1 MSAVTPTTVIEDALR
16 LLHPAD
22 EVFEVRI
29 LGSDRAGTVI
39 SGYFNDRAIA
49 AAEIAKWDGKAEGIY
64 HTINPVAPALLERAD
79 NRLRVGVKSGQA
91 TSDADILRR
100 TMLPIDVDPD
110 RPAKTSAT
118 GAELKAAGRVIRL
131 VKTHLED
138 ELGWPAGILVMSGN
152 GGHLNYP
159 IDLPNDVESRDLL
172 KRVLAELAK
181 KYDEQGVAHVDKSV
195 WNASRIMKVSGTMAC
210 KGDSTP
216 ERPHRRS
223 KLLEVPEGF
232 DCVPRSALEAL
243 AGPAAVKK
251 PTGTTYANGSGS
263 FDVEQFM
270 AHNGLVVRNVKE
282 EDGATT
288 WVLEICPANAEHDR
302 GEAFVRRA
310 ADGKLSAGCQHN
322 SCSWQWADLRE
333 RFEPGYVRGAA
344 RSYPDDRAEIVDPVT
359 GEVGAAAVACT
370 VSHEVPKPAPL
381 GAAAYHGPLGA
392 FVEAWAPHT
401 EADPAALLATLLVG
415 YSSILGPG
423 PRHTVSGDV
432 HAARLW
438 ACVVGASSAA
448 RKGMSYKPARNLLA
462 GVDPAWDHLCTAS
475 GLSTGEG
482 LIHRVRDRVL
492 GSATDKKTGEVSE
505 VVEDAGVED
514 KRLFLLESEFARV
527 LTVMARRDNTLSAIL
542 RGLWDSGEAGVM
554 TRSAPATTHGAH
566 VCLITHITIEELR
579 RALADCDAANGFAN
593 RFLWVYAER
602 HGSLPFGGQA
612 DSKTLEQIRGQ
623 LARAFINAPDGEI
636 GWSDEARD
644 LWAERYD
651 GLLRGGGGLTGS
663 IIARGQPQVLRL
675 ALIYALADNAVVI
688 ERVHLEAALEVW
700 RYCADSARYL
710 FGERTGDSTADRIL
724 GELRERG
731 SMTRNDIRELFDRHK
746 SSTVI
751 SAALETLRAAGL
763 AESEKAASEG
773 GRPAEVWT
781 AC

>member
-1 MSAVTPTTVIEDALR
+1 MDAWAR
-16 LLHPAD
+16 
-22 EVFEVRI
+22 
-29 LGSDRAGTVI
+29 
-39 SGYFNDRAIA
+39 
-49 AAEIAKWDGKAEGIY
+49 
-64 HTINPVAPALLERAD
+64 PVAALD
-79 NRLRVGVKSGQA
+79 
-91 TSDADILRR
+91 
-100 TMLPIDVDPD
+100 
-110 RPAKTSAT
+110 
-118 GAELKAAGRVIRL
+118 
-131 VKTHLED
+131 
-138 ELGWPAGILVMSGN
+138 GI
-152 GGHLNYP
+152 
-159 IDLPNDVESRDLL
+159 ERDLH
-172 KRVLAELAK
+172 
-181 KYDEQGVAHVDKSV
+181 VADK
-195 WNASRIMKVSGTMAC
+195 AT
-210 KGDSTP
+210 
-216 ERPHRRS
+216 
-223 KLLEVPEGF
+223 
-232 DCVPRSALEAL
+232 AL
-243 AGPAAVKK
+243 AGIVDDPLAECLAALARV
-251 PTGTTYANGSGS
+251 GGNGSKP
-263 FDVEQFM
+263 VEP
-270 AHNGLVVRNVKE
+270 RK
-282 EDGATT
+282 
-288 WVLEICPANAEHDR
+288 
-302 GEAFVRRA
+302 RA
-310 ADGKLSAGCQHN
+310 
-322 SCSWQWADLRE
+322 R
-333 RFEPGYVRGAA
+333 
-344 RSYPDDRAEIVDPVT
+344 I
-359 GEVGAAAVACT
+359 VACT

-415 YSSILGPG
+415 YSSILGSG

-612 DSKTLEQIRGQ
+612 DPEDLEQIRGQ
-623 LARAFINAPDGEI
+623 LARAFINAPDGEV
-636 GWSDEARD
+636 GWSDESRD

-663 IIARGQPQVLRL
+663 VIARGQPQVLRL
-675 ALIYALADNAVVI
+675 ALVYALADNAVVI

-710 FGERTGDSTADRIL
+710 FGERTGDNTADRIL
-724 GELRERG
+724 AELRECG
-731 SMTRNDIRELFDRHK
+731 TMTRNDVRELFDRHK

-763 AESEKAASEG
+763 AESGKAAPEG